1 MIGID
6 ALELTHLG
14 QQAMDNVFKE
24 LTIKDNLSTIG
35 FAIMILNLIKVL
47 QTTRAHPR
55 VGVLVA
61 TVIMGC
67 VLKRGVCGERRFELC
82 VGEFADLCLCAYA
95 QRVSM
100 LTHGLIL
107 SIDDIIHFG
116 FLFLI
121 VFITFAMTGT
131 WAFGKESEEFATFQ
145 KGMTTQVPC
154 TLPRTS
160 IPASVL
166 SPARRALLP
175 SLV

>member
-1 MIGID
+1 MSRVIGID

-67 VLKRGVCGERRFELC
+67 VLKRGFCGEKCFELC
-82 VGEFADLCLCAYA
+82 VGELAGLCCA
-95 QRVSM
+95 QQTRLRV
-100 LTHGLIL
+100 
-107 SIDDIIHFG
+107 
-116 FLFLI
+116 
-121 VFITFAMTGT
+121 
-131 WAFGKESEEFATFQ
+131 
-145 KGMTTQVPC
+145 
-154 TLPRTS
+154 
-160 IPASVL
+160 
-166 SPARRALLP
+166 
-175 SLV
+175 